1 MSRRRSRSRSRRSS
15 PGSTGRASTSGRGWK
30 KSRARRPA
38 RRRRDESRRIHVQ
51 EDHPRMPSR
60 VRGGR
65 DGRGRPTRARAPL
78 RGLPAMRPVPFDV
91 SGDGQ
96 DLENVEAPGDSARA
110 GRNRPLLRAGAP
122 RAGEMSLPAG
132 SRMVLFGLAGLAIFS
147 AIFSYAVFRGWWP
160 TLPPGIFH
168 DVDLWAGF
176 AGGAA
181 LLLLLV
187 LRRDSGTSSS
197 E

>member
-1 MSRRRSRSRSRRSS
+1 
-15 PGSTGRASTSGRGWK
+15 
-30 KSRARRPA
+30 
-38 RRRRDESRRIHVQ
+38 
-51 EDHPRMPSR
+51 
-60 VRGGR
+60 
-65 DGRGRPTRARAPL
+65 
-78 RGLPAMRPVPFDV
+78 
-91 SGDGQ
+91 
-96 DLENVEAPGDSARA
+96 
-110 GRNRPLLRAGAP
+110 
-122 RAGEMSLPAG
+122 MSLPAG

-147 AIFSYAVFRGWWP
+147 AIFSYAVFRGWWL